1 MQLSPVVCA
10 IGTCIEGELHPCS
23 CHLYCVP
30 FRPVHVLKANFNHVV
45 VTFTVFHLDMC
56 WLYFIHAVV
65 TFTVFHLNMCWL
77 YFTA

>member
-10 IGTCIEGELHPCS
+10 IWTCIEGELHPCS
-23 CHLYCVP
+23 CHLLCVP
-30 FRPVHVLKANFNHVV
+30 LGPVLKANFIHAVL
-45 VTFTVFHLDMC
+45 TFTVFHWDLYY
-56 WLYFIHAVV
+56 WLYFIHAVL

>member
-23 CHLYCVP
+23 CHLLCVP
-30 FRPVHVLKANFNHVV
+30 LGPVLKTN
-45 VTFTVFHLDMC
+45 
-56 WLYFIHAVV
+56 FIHAVV

-77 YFTA
+77 YFIQLSPLLCSI